1 MCVCVWMKKRVCIY
15 VPCSMERGV
24 CVYVCMYVCMSTTVP
39 PARSSRRASGK
50 VGLYYGMSM
59 AGEA

>member
-1 MCVCVWMKKRVCIY
+1 MCV
-15 VPCSMERGV
+15 SMSLVAWRE
-24 CVYVCMYVCMSTTVP
+24 VYVCMYVCMSTTVP